1 MPSNFIKDPDAVLDY
16 AVDWSAWLASG
27 ETITASTWTV
37 DTGLTKNSD
46 THSTTATVAW
56 LSGGTVG
63 VSYLCVNHITTSAG
77 RQDDRT
83 LTIVAHQ
90 R

>member
-1 MPSNFIKDPDAVLDY
+1 MPSNFVKDPDAVLDY
-16 AVDWSAWLASG
+16 AVDWSAWLATG
-27 ETITASTWTV
+27 ETITGSSWTV
-37 DTGLTKNSD
+37 DTGITKNSD
-46 THSTTATVAW
+46 THSTTAAVAW

-63 VSYLCVNHITTSAG
+63 VSYLCVNHITTSGG

-83 LTIVAHQ
+83 LTISVHQ